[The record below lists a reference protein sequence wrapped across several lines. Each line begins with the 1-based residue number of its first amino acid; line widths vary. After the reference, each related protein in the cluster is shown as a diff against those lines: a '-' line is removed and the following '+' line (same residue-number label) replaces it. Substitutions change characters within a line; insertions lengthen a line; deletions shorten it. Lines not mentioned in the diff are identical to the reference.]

1 MKLEKTKLQSK
12 ELLSAFRKGE
22 VKLPSAFALPHDGE
36 EHRLSQ
42 AAQTQAPARPHPIT
56 LGKLLTIYRPQFPH
70 LYNRKN
76 SHFLKDV
83 RIKRNI
89 TCNQRG
95 TTLGVWCVLKHGSNR
110 FVNIAEL

>member
-42 AAQTQAPARPHPIT
+42 AAKGRKPKRLHVLTLSPWGSYLPFTGLSFPIYIIE
-56 LGKLLTIYRPQFPH
+56 KI
-70 LYNRKN
+70 
-76 SHFLKDV
+76 
-83 RIKRNI
+83 
-89 TCNQRG
+89 G
-95 TTLGVWCVLKHGSNR
+95 TSSR
-110 FVNIAEL
+110 M